1 MTMDWMIVEP
11 TLEQKLTLEC
21 TCRGIMEAT
30 DIEEIQAL
38 CVALTKQYLHHGMIL
53 KQAVQHIA
61 HLDAW
66 DLEQAA

>member
-11 TLEQKLTLEC
+11 SLEQRLTLEC
-21 TCRGIMEAT
+21 TCRGISEAT
-30 DIEEIQAL
+30 DLREVQAL
-38 CVALTKQYLHHGMIL
+38 CIALTRQNWHQGMIL

-61 HLDAW
+61 QLDSW

>member
-30 DIEEIQAL
+30 DIEEVQAL
-38 CVALTKQYLHHGMIL
+38 CIALTKQNWHQGMIL